1 VIQEVL
7 RKWFG
12 LEPVRCE
19 VCEVL
24 RTQLDESNRERK
36 ELLTRVLNP
45 TQSEPLP
52 IKEEEPQPIRP
63 QVIPWKVRQQML
75 ESEDRKKAQLMRDK
89 KKEIDELEKE
99 LGIDQ
104 DKEPLVVRLPN
115 TETEDASQIR

>member
-1 VIQEVL
+1 
-7 RKWFG
+7 
-12 LEPVRCE
+12 